1 MHSAPDE
8 TPDMTA
14 TGSAG
19 TGSAGSTAPMTAPA
33 GTGGEQRLHRGG
45 RGRMLAG
52 VAVGLADYFDVDPTI
67 VRVGFVALAFLGGL
81 AVPLYLAGW
90 LLIPDEDSDVSVA
103 EELVARERARGAFHR
118 RNPRQPTLT
127 DPGNTRRTW
136 KQPTNLATA
145 NEKEKR
151 SDALPVGSRLP

>member
-1 MHSAPDE
+1 MTSAPDE
-8 TPDMTA
+8 TPGA
-14 TGSAG
+14 AGASAG
-19 TGSAGSTAPMTAPA
+19 TA
-33 GTGGEQRLHRGG
+33 GTAGTTTDTAGQPSALPPKQPPGYAEEQRLHRGD

-103 EELVARERARGAFHR
+103 EELLARERARGAF
-118 RNPRQPTLT
+118 
-127 DPGNTRRTW
+127 
-136 KQPTNLATA
+136 
-145 NEKEKR
+145 
-151 SDALPVGSRLP
+151 

>member
-1 MHSAPDE
+1 MNSAPDE
-8 TPDMTA
+8 TPGASGAAAGPADA
-14 TGSAG
+14 TGATTEQPSASLPNQPPG
-19 TGSAGSTAPMTAPA
+19 YGD
-33 GTGGEQRLHRGG
+33 EQRLHRVD

-103 EELVARERARGAFHR
+103 EELLARERARGAF
-118 RNPRQPTLT
+118 
-127 DPGNTRRTW
+127 
-136 KQPTNLATA
+136 
-145 NEKEKR
+145 
-151 SDALPVGSRLP
+151 